1 MFDPADTRLPAEFIR
16 APLTD
21 LGNAER
27 LVVLFGQDLAW
38 TEAWG
43 WLVWDGQRW
52 AIDSQ
57 RKVEELAV
65 ATVRAMYR
73 AAAQLDDPDRRKALA
88 SWAQR
93 SESRGR
99 IEAMVALARHMTAR
113 KADEFDSDPWLLNCA
128 NGTLDLRTGELRPH
142 RREDLVTKLAPVI
155 YAPDARSELWER
167 FLREA
172 CGGDQDMVAF
182 LQRAVGYSLIGCT
195 GEEKLFLVHGP
206 GATGKSTFLEAVK
219 ATLGHYAWTSD
230 FETFLLRRSGSVR
243 NDIAELAGRRFVIS
257 IEVEEGSRLTEGL
270 VKMLT
275 GGDTVRARFLYR
287 EAFQFVPQFKLW
299 LAANHAPKAGGTTL
313 PCGGALCGY
322 RSSTSSRYTSV
333 TRRSKHACAILRNP
347 ARLSWR
353 GRFKAA

>member
-1 MFDPADTRLPAEFIR
+1 MIEFYVGLSALGQRDKWRHRPDYRQRTARVVMSDPADTRLPAEFIR

-27 LVVLFGQDLAW
+27 LVVLFGQDLGW

-93 SESRGR
+93 SESRSR

-128 NGTLDLRTGELRPH
+128 NGTLDLRTGELRPR
-142 RREDLVTKLAPVI
+142 RREDLVTKLAPVV

-182 LQRAVGYSLIGCT
+182 LQRAVGYSLIGYT

-230 FETFLLRRSGSVR
+230 F
-243 NDIAELAGRRFVIS
+243 
-257 IEVEEGSRLTEGL
+257 
-270 VKMLT
+270 
-275 GGDTVRARFLYR
+275 
-287 EAFQFVPQFKLW
+287 
-299 LAANHAPKAGGTTL
+299 
-313 PCGGALCGY
+313 
-322 RSSTSSRYTSV
+322 
-333 TRRSKHACAILRNP
+333 
-347 ARLSWR
+347 
-353 GRFKAA
+353 